1 MDVDG
6 RPWTVR
12 VLGRSEGGRRVGSAP
27 LMLLGF
33 WQGSVA
39 EAHGDPDR
47 ELLTVGR
54 GLATLSPVELLEAL
68 DGARARADADE
79 PRPFFVDP
87 GEKRR
92 R

>member
-1 MDVDG
+1 
-6 RPWTVR
+6 
-12 VLGRSEGGRRVGSAP
+12 
-27 LMLLGF
+27 MLLGF
-33 WQGSVA
+33 WQGGVA

-54 GLATLSPVELLEAL
+54 GVAALSPVELLEAL

-87 GEKRR
+87 GDKRR